1 MTNLGKRIITA
12 LIFAA
17 IGIAAILIHRF
28 SFFGLV
34 LLLQGLT
41 LWEFY
46 SITRV
51 RTDYPD
57 AIWRKLQILR
67 QIVAGITVVAFVGVV
82 ETWWVPV
89 RLIWVPT
96 LWLTLMIAELYT
108 HSKQPVVHVAL
119 HWAGLFYI
127 TIPFSLIVL
136 VPMSGAVYEPRWI
149 IALLLMIWAND
160 VFAYF
165 TGRAIG
171 GRKLFPSISPHK
183 TVAGFVGG
191 SIATLAMG
199 VGNYYL
205 FGLTQSIH
213 WLALAAIVVVFG
225 TLGDLSESMLK
236 RNLEIKDSGTLLPGH
251 GGFLDRFDGLLFV
264 LPPVT
269 AYILTVL

>member
-1 MTNLGKRIITA
+1 MTNLGQRILTA
-12 LIFAA
+12 VVFAT
-17 IGIAAILIHRF
+17 IGIAAVVIHRY
-28 SFFGLV
+28 SLFGLV

-46 SITRV
+46 SITRI

-57 AIWRKLQILR
+57 RIWRVLQVLR
-67 QIVAGITVVAFVGVV
+67 QVVAALTVLAFVAVV
-82 ETWWVPV
+82 ETWLPPA
-89 RLIWVPT
+89 RLIWLPT
-96 LWLTLMIAELYT
+96 LWLIPMVAELYT

-127 TIPFSLIVL
+127 TLPFCLILL
-136 VPMSGAVYEPRWI
+136 VPASGGTYEPFWI
-149 IALLLMIWAND
+149 IALLLLIWAND

-171 GRKLFPSISPHK
+171 GKKLFPSISPHK

-191 SIATLAMG
+191 ALATLAMG

-205 FGLTQSIH
+205 FGLTEFLH
-213 WLALAAIVVVFG
+213 WLSLAGLVVVFG

-236 RNLEIKDSGTLLPGH
+236 RNLAIKDSGTLLPGH

-269 AYILTVL
+269 AYILTAL

>member
-1 MTNLGKRIITA
+1 MNNLGQRIITA
-12 LIFAA
+12 FILAT

-28 SFFGLV
+28 SFFALV

-46 SITRV
+46 SVTRV
-51 RTDYPD
+51 RTDYPEPV
-57 AIWRKLQILR
+57 WRMLQVFR
-67 QIVAGITVVAFVGVV
+67 QIVAAITVLAFVGVA
-82 ETWWVPV
+82 ETSLAPV

-96 LWLTLMIAELYT
+96 LWLTLMIAELYS
-108 HSKQPVVHVAL
+108 HSKQPVVHIAL

-136 VPMSGAVYEPRWI
+136 VPLVGGVYEPRWI

-191 SIATLAMG
+191 SLATLAMG

-205 FGLTQSIH
+205 FGLTESLH
-213 WLALAAIVVVFG
+213 WLALAGLVVVFG

-236 RNLEIKDSGTLLPGH
+236 RNLKIKDSGTLLPGH